1 MGRRW
6 IRVDWRA
13 AGAHPLYGVR
23 GWLLAILVLHSLGLL
38 VVLATQGGDLLRIAR
53 RIGTFFEL
61 DVVLGLLMVGMLQL
75 VVLQAYMLFLGF
87 LRRPGFRAWA
97 IVLMCLAIVLDLA
110 LMLYASV
117 HGGALDPDGLVI
129 DFLQIG
135 VSLATLAYLVASR
148 RVRVTYQWLIAADDP
163 ALAEV
168 TQPPPAP
175 PGAPWLERSLRERS

>member
-1 MGRRW
+1 
-6 IRVDWRA
+6 
-13 AGAHPLYGVR
+13 
-23 GWLLAILVLHSLGLL
+23 
-38 VVLATQGGDLLRIAR
+38 
-53 RIGTFFEL
+53 
-61 DVVLGLLMVGMLQL
+61 
-75 VVLQAYMLFLGF
+75 
-87 LRRPGFRAWA
+87 
-97 IVLMCLAIVLDLA
+97 MCLAIVLDLA

-163 ALAEV
+163 ALAEL